1 MLGEWIS
8 AFWLRIKA
16 LVRRRELD
24 RDLEDELAFHLA
36 MREQKLREQG
46 VSAKEESLFA
56 KPTRDSPGVSP
67 GRIDRRF
74 A

>member
-8 AFWLRIKA
+8 AFWLRVKA
-16 LVRRRELD
+16 LVKRRELD

-56 KPTRDSPGVSP
+56 KPAKD
-67 GRIDRRF
+67 
-74 A
+74 